1 MSTQPE
7 KEIDPQS
14 IPFGLLE
21 LDADWTVLYFKPE
34 GGEGDGDSR
43 LVGRNLLTE
52 IPVVARAAGLRDRLH
67 RFRRG
72 HAPADSF
79 LHIFPLEHG
88 DVQAKILLARLHE
101 RSALGSTESILLHI
115 RKPSQPPL

>member
-1 MSTQPE
+1 MSTQLE
-7 KEIDPQS
+7 ENSDPRP
-14 IPFGLLE
+14 IPFGLFE
-21 LDADWTVLYFKPE
+21 LDEDCTVIYYKPE
-34 GGEGDGDSR
+34 EGEGDGASG

-52 IPVVARAAGLRDRLH
+52 VPAITRAEGLRDRLD

-79 LHIFPLEHG
+79 QQTFPLECG

-101 RSALGSTESILLHI
+101 RSSSGSTESIL
-115 RKPSQPPL
+115 